1 MSSGRSKYT
10 KKDKILKMSW
20 ITFCWPRSHPGQR
33 IQIFTD
39 TVIDWGDDWSGNCCQ
54 LCYWMHNLIR
64 HQDPLSLQVISRFL
78 YVCWYWHKMLIWGSA
93 ESPESSPHY
102 CQLYLPIFILI
113 GGGKRVLGQTFGTF
127 WGREIQVLPS
137 GCEVLLFHTRQ
148 LIQLA
153 ADIDV
158 HEVYMWTNL
167 LAEW

>member
-113 GGGKRVLGQTFGTF
+113 GGGEESFRSNFWYFLGKRDPSFAQWL
-127 WGREIQVLPS
+127 WG
-137 GCEVLLFHTRQ
+137 
-148 LIQLA
+148 LA
-153 ADIDV
+153 FP
-158 HEVYMWTNL
+158 H
-167 LAEW
+167 